1 METRIIK
8 AAFLHGDAVADS
20 EFYGY
25 AKGILDERR
34 ELWRRHEA
42 GTLRYDW
49 ATVGV
54 LTAHRGTRFLTEEG
68 GLGKTHDNPVSAGL
82 NACIWAEQ
90 MDVTRLSFPPDGDV
104 GEVTYVHFVLS
115 LHPHKYPL
123 VKVAREWAKASF
135 RTEERVHEYRIEF
148 HHRGFE
154 VFEADVIVNAVNLV
168 DGSRLVL
175 DSTTMRELE
184 RSAGEAL
191 EAAEPG
197 LLRTLT
203 AIPKPGPGSV
213 AASPADAGR
222 ALSGDPAPLW
232 RLRRT
237 VSAVSPLSRDFGD
250 FQRKMRAAGWDV
262 ARDGG
267 DLSYSNRFGLR
278 ADSRQL
284 GPRFGLGCLE
294 CAFTHE
300 PLSEGFDIRWRFDAQ
315 AAKGPAPG
323 EDAVA
328 DAVRGLWGVVTG
340 FPGMPAMPE
349 EPVGET
355 LLESSTRKM
364 GGRLRPSRRGS
375 RDALLGALLV
385 SPSLGRSAGGRAMR
399 ALRLFPAT
407 GGGERDDPG
416 FLMALH
422 GLAALM
428 ARRGAFG
435 IEDLACDLRE
445 RRRRLDEDFA
455 DLSEM
460 WEAVNGLYVILH
472 RASLDGRESAEL
484 RRKMLAYRDRVMDDH
499 VGVEHLLFRDETAL
513 WSYVI
518 VEAVDPREL
527 VEASSIASAHGI
539 GSCPQLEE
547 ALARIRRE
555 LADVEARFERCEY
568 LSYPYREAEKER
580 KGLTG
585 ALSEMELLFGACEKA
600 ARAIKALA
608 QGAPSL

>member
-8 AAFLHGDAVADS
+8 AVFLRRDAVADS
-20 EFYGY
+20 SFYGRTR
-25 AKGILDERR
+25 GILDERR

-54 LTAHRGTRFLTEEG
+54 LTAHRGTRILTEEG

-82 NACIWAEQ
+82 NASIWAEQ
-90 MDVTRLSFPPDGDV
+90 MDATRLAFPPDGDAD
-104 GEVTYVHFVLS
+104 EITYVHFVLS
-115 LHPHKYPL
+115 LHPHDYPL
-123 VKVAREWAKASF
+123 IIVSREWAKASF
-135 RTEERVHEYRIEF
+135 RTKERVHEYRIDF
-148 HHRGFE
+148 HYGRRG

-175 DSTTMRELE
+175 DAAAMQDLE
-184 RSAGEAL
+184 RSAREMV
-191 EAAEPG
+191 EKAEPG
-197 LLRTLT
+197 LFGTLT
-203 AIPKPGPGSV
+203 EIPGRVPGSV
-213 AASPADAGR
+213 IALPSDSGGILAG
-222 ALSGDPAPLW
+222 GPAPLW
-232 RLRRT
+232 RLQRT
-237 VSAVSPLSRDFGD
+237 VSLVSPLSRDLGD
-250 FQRKMRAAGWDV
+250 FQGKMRGAGWDV
-262 ARDGG
+262 TRDGG

-284 GPRFGLGCLE
+284 GSRFGLDHLE
-294 CAFTHE
+294 GAFTHE

-315 AAKGPAPG
+315 SARGSVPG

-328 DAVRGLWGVVTG
+328 DAIEGLWGVVSG

-355 LLESSTRKM
+355 LLESSSRKM
-364 GGRLRPSRRGS
+364 GGLLRPSRRDSGG
-375 RDALLGALLV
+375 ALLGALLV
-385 SPSLGRSAGGRAMR
+385 APSCGRSMGGREARAM
-399 ALRLFPAT
+399 RLFPADS
-407 GGGERDDPG
+407 GAERDDPG

-428 ARRGAFG
+428 VRRGAFG
-435 IEDLACDLRE
+435 VEDLVCDLRE
-445 RRRRLDEDFA
+445 RRRKLDEDFA

-460 WEAVNGLYVILH
+460 WEAVTKLSGIL
-472 RASLDGRESAEL
+472 RRESLDGRESAEL
-484 RRKMLAYRDRVMDDH
+484 RRKMLGYRDRVLDAH
-499 VGVEHLLFRDETAL
+499 VDVEYLLSRDETAL

-527 VEASSIASAHGI
+527 AEASSIASAHGI
-539 GSCPQLEE
+539 ESRPQLED
-547 ALARIRRE
+547 ALVQIKLE
-555 LADVEARFERCEY
+555 LADVEAKLERCEY

-600 ARAIKALA
+600 ARAIKTLA
-608 QGAPSL
+608 QGAPSR